1 MRMSQPYQLSFK
13 SRIPYEPLEAGITIR
28 VRLQSGGKI
37 FGCLASVDT
46 GATACLFQREVGESL
61 GLDIEAGQPERFSTL
76 IGPLPAFGH
85 EVTMQVAGLTYQTTV
100 YFAEFQ
106 GLPRNLLGR
115 LGWLQQ
121 IRFGLV
127 DYDEMIYLSDYN
139 DPA

>member
-1 MRMSQPYQLSFK
+1 MAC
-13 SRIPYEPLEAGITIR
+13 I
-28 VRLQSGGKI
+28 
-37 FGCLASVDT
+37 DT

-61 GLDIEAGQPERFSTL
+61 GLNIETGTLMRFSTL
-76 IGPLPAFGH
+76 TGPLPAFGH

-100 YFAEFQ
+100 FFAEFY
-106 GLPRNLLGR
+106 GLPRNLLGKF
-115 LGWLQQ
+115 GWLQQ